1 LPRHQLRILRHY
13 QFGATPL
20 HAVAV
25 NLLGFF
31 GGNAVGV
38 GHAWVLIPVA
48 LAAVIAVVA
57 LVDTRRPAKPMHL
70 YLLLLALMP
79 AAALAGF
86 NESRSFLYLAP
97 VMAAVFT
104 VFLSRLVAAGSG
116 AWPVVISMVV
126 ALPGLVAIADLQSGD
141 HPFKRNL
148 AVPYG
153 DIIDFV
159 ERNKA
164 GDTLVLSTDPIV
176 PWELSKGVDPG
187 LCVSYFFQDPTCFTP
202 ARSYRSV
209 FVIGGY
215 NNRSAHEP
223 VMQRFA
229 ARVAELTAGR
239 EKIAELGVGHDEDA
253 ALKTWLTGVPL
264 DRVILTVDLYR

>member
-1 LPRHQLRILRHY
+1 
-13 QFGATPL
+13 
-20 HAVAV
+20 
-25 NLLGFF
+25 
-31 GGNAVGV
+31 
-38 GHAWVLIPVA
+38 
-48 LAAVIAVVA
+48 
-57 LVDTRRPAKPMHL
+57 
-70 YLLLLALMP
+70 
-79 AAALAGF
+79 
-86 NESRSFLYLAP
+86 
-97 VMAAVFT
+97 
-104 VFLSRLVAAGSG
+104 
-116 AWPVVISMVV
+116 MVV